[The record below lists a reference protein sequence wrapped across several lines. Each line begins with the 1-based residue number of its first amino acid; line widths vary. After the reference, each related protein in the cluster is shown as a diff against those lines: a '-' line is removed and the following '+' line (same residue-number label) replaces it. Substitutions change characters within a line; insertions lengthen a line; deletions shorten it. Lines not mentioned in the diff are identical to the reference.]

1 MSRLSIQNVFPSK
14 DESIFRP
21 RSIVCLALLLGIYT
35 TFFFLY
41 DYLKNI
47 CLFFLSH
54 TFVEKII
61 SQDFTTFFDT
71 QINLLSIAI
80 STLAIV
86 TTFLNQRYLGA
97 NYKHWMFKYSPYWFT
112 PQENILL
119 SVVNL
124 IGTLLYVITG
134 EYKLI
139 AFFSFLLSWYLF
151 LNMIYQIYIFV
162 IKVSHLLDKI
172 RDKLIQI
179 HNSSNQ
185 DTIFDRI
192 YKKLISMQCSN
203 TKVSPLLQKLKDKLI
218 QIYNNTKQDKLN
230 DHIYKKLIS
239 MQCSKADDSYLT
251 EETEVI
257 IQMMVM
263 YHADHQDASRSEKI
277 ENLKKVV
284 RGLFDN
290 YTQNHNSIV
299 ATETVFGKRA
309 MDIIDKGNALV
320 GKTYAYQETRSAQK
334 NLDKALNQWFD
345 RKN

>member
-192 YKKLISMQCSN
+192 YKKLISMQCS
-203 TKVSPLLQKLKDKLI
+203 
-218 QIYNNTKQDKLN
+218 
-230 DHIYKKLIS
+230 
-239 MQCSKADDSYLT
+239 KADDSYLT

-284 RGLFDN
+284 KGLFDN

-334 NLDKALNQWFD
+334 NLDKALNHWFD

>member
-192 YKKLISMQCSN
+192 YKKLISMQCS
-203 TKVSPLLQKLKDKLI
+203 
-218 QIYNNTKQDKLN
+218 
-230 DHIYKKLIS
+230 
-239 MQCSKADDSYLT
+239 KADDSYLT

-277 ENLKKVV
+277 ENLEKVV
-284 RGLFDN
+284 KGLFDN

-334 NLDKALNQWFD
+334 NLDKALNHWFD

>member
-192 YKKLISMQCSN
+192 YKKLISMQCS
-203 TKVSPLLQKLKDKLI
+203 
-218 QIYNNTKQDKLN
+218 
-230 DHIYKKLIS
+230 
-239 MQCSKADDSYLT
+239 KADDSYLT

-334 NLDKALNQWFD
+334 NLDKALNHWFD